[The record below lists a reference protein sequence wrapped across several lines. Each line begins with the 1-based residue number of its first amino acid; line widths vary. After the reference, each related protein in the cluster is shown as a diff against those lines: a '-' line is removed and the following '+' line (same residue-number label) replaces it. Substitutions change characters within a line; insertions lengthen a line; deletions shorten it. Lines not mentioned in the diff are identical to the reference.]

1 MADAITSILT
11 IFFIFSIWSWLWKP
25 NMFFDLVLATLVG
38 FTSVHFFMTNILF
51 VKTAA
56 IDKLIG
62 GDIVYIIP
70 IIIGVLSFTRLIEKY
85 QWLNRYTVGAML
97 GTSMGV
103 GMRSL
108 PAKIVRNVTQVMMP
122 LNSLENIVMVIA
134 FILPISYFI
143 FTRKEGGVLKYPSL
157 IGRNLFMMWVGVY
170 YTSITV
176 SRLTYLSQAVQKIL
190 EAIGYT
196 L

>member
-1 MADAITSILT
+1 MADALSSILT
-11 IFFIFSIWSWLWKP
+11 VFFIFSIWTWLWKP
-25 NMFFDLVLATLVG
+25 NVLFDLVLATLVG

-56 IDKLIG
+56 IDKFIA

-108 PAKIVRNVTQVMMP
+108 PAKIVRNITTVMLP

-134 FILPISYFI
+134 FILPITYFI

>member
-1 MADAITSILT
+1 MADAITSLLT
-11 IFFIFSIWSWLWKP
+11 IFIIFSIWSWLWKP
-25 NMFFDLVLATLVG
+25 NVLFDLVLATLVG
-38 FTSVHFFMTNILF
+38 FTSVHFFMTNILY

-62 GDIVYIIP
+62 GEIVYIIP

-85 QWLNRYTVGAML
+85 RWLNRYTVGAML

-103 GMRSL
+103 GMRGL
-108 PAKIVRNVTQVMMP
+108 PAKIVRNVTSIMLP
-122 LNSLENIVMVIA
+122 LNSLENIVMIIC
-134 FILPISYFI
+134 FILPITYFI
-143 FTRKEGGVLKYPSL
+143 FTRKEGGVFKYPAL
-157 IGRNLFMMWVGVY
+157 IGRNIFMMWVGIY
-170 YTSITV
+170 YTAITV
-176 SRLTYLSQAVQKIL
+176 SRVTYLSQAVQKVL

>member
-1 MADAITSILT
+1 MADAITSLLT

-25 NMFFDLVLATLVG
+25 NILFDLVLATLVG

-108 PAKIVRNVTQVMMP
+108 PAKIVRNITQVMIP